1 MSYRPEA
8 RWLEKYGRW
17 QLSASNDRGQ
27 RKTFTVYRQGIV
39 GKRMCQDKADDWIQ
53 SGVLSSSKRICD
65 HLEEYCEYLKK
76 YATISD
82 YRPRINH
89 VKNYIRPVV
98 GDKRISYVSEADW
111 ESILRRAYSKGLSH
125 KYISNIRS
133 TIIHFCKYAKKNRI
147 LSSVPDIDPRIYR
160 SAPKGTRRILSPND
174 MRILFSSEHETML
187 VAGEEA
193 PCNNILLFRTYVLS
207 GFRPGEA
214 LGLQKQDICFAEKTI
229 TLGRSINFYG
239 EITKGKTDNARR
251 TICMAPQLESVIR
264 SQLSRTAGIK
274 SEYVFPD
281 ISNERLGMPQLQKRV
296 HYDWKRWTEYN
307 LEKYCSLY
315 ELRHTLFSYAK
326 NHLSEERLK
335 EYFGH
340 TESMN
345 SSEVYGHA
353 ILLELERTAQLLCKV
368 FSSLIPENTSDNP
381 KQT

>member
-8 RWLEKYGRW
+8 RWFEKYQRW
-17 QLSASNDRGQ
+17 QLNASNDQGQ
-27 RKTFTVYRQGIV
+27 RKAFTCYRPGKI
-39 GKRMCQDKADDWIQ
+39 GKRMCQDKADAWIQ
-53 SGVLSSSKRICD
+53 SGVLSSSKRISD
-65 HLEEYCEYLKK
+65 HLENYCDYLKQ

-89 VKNYIRPVV
+89 VNNYIRPVV

-111 ESILRRAYSKGLSH
+111 ESVLRRAHNKGLSH

-133 TIIHFCKYAKKNRI
+133 TIIHFCKYAKKNK
-147 LSSVPDIDPRIYR
+147 LLPSVPDIDPRIYR
-160 SAPKGTRRILSPND
+160 SAPKGTRRILSPID
-174 MRILFSSEHETML
+174 IRILFSSEHETML

-214 LGLQKQDICFAEKTI
+214 LGLQKQDISFADKTI
-229 TLGRSINFYG
+229 TLGRSVNFYG

-264 SQLSRTAGIK
+264 SQLLRTEGIK

-281 ISNERLGMPQLQKRV
+281 TRKERLGMPQLQKRV
-296 HYDWKRWTEYN
+296 QYDWKRWTEYN
-307 LEKYCSLY
+307 LENYCSLY

-345 SSEVYGHA
+345 SMEVYGHSVY
-353 ILLELERTAQLLCKV
+353 IELERTAKLLSEV
-368 FSSLIPENTSDNP
+368 FSGLLPGAIYASP
-381 KQT
+381 